1 MSHYSIRDLE
11 RLSGIKAHTIRIW
24 EKRYGLIEP
33 ERTTTNIR
41 AYCDAELK
49 KLLNISILNRNG
61 LKISKIA
68 NLSPEEI
75 AQNINKLTDSPSD
88 TESYVENLALAMIDL
103 DEQKF
108 EKILSRAII
117 QLGFEDTIIRIINP
131 FFIRIGV
138 MWQTGTINPAQ
149 EHFVSNLIKQKL
161 FVAIDSQLSGN
172 SQHTKT
178 FTLFLPEGE
187 MHELNLLFSNYMLRK
202 RGHRVIYLGPNLPV
216 NDLVEIIKIKA
227 TDYLMTSFITA
238 ISQNDLKDYL
248 QNLSQLFPDKTI
260 YVTGEQISQ
269 YTNKLPEN
277 IKYLA
282 SPQNLITELNYIVS

>member
-1 MSHYSIRDLE
+1 MSHYTIRDLE

-61 LKISKIA
+61 FKISKIA
-68 NLSPEEI
+68 SLSSEEI
-75 AQNINKLTDSPSD
+75 AQNINKLNDSHTD
-88 TESYVENLALAMIDL
+88 TESYIENMALAMIDL

-117 QLGFEDTIIRIINP
+117 QLGFEDTIIRIISP

-149 EHFVSNLIKQKL
+149 EHFVSNLTKQKL
-161 FVAIDSQLSGN
+161 FVAIDSQLQGN

-202 RGHRVIYLGPNLPV
+202 RGHRVIYLGSNLPLT
-216 NDLVEIIKIKA
+216 DLVEIVKIKPA
-227 TDYLMTSFITA
+227 DYLLTSFITA

-248 QNLSQLFPDKTI
+248 QNISRLFPDKTI
-260 YVTGEQISQ
+260 YVTGEQISR

-282 SPQNLITELNYIVS
+282 SPQNLITELSFIVS